1 MGHLRAL
8 FAASFYICCLLTV
21 VATAQDQT
29 LQLGTP
35 IDRKLSAGQSHT
47 FSVTLEEN
55 TYIQVVVE
63 QRGIDVTVKVSSP
76 EGRRLGDFDTPNGAQ
91 GPENVSFVATTAGKY
106 SIVVAPLDPQ
116 APEGQYE
123 IKIIEQREATEQEL
137 KSSKN
142 LEVVKEKGIA
152 LLAEA
157 DGLMQEIRTPQ
168 TRIRSQLL
176 AAQMLWELDE
186 KRAAKYL
193 NDAATGLT
201 DVVAN
206 IDPTDQDYMNE
217 LSTLSQL
224 RQEILQVLA
233 THDPDAALNFLQASK
248 LPTDP
253 FGNKRER
260 DAQESTLELMVADQ
274 IAAKDPKRAFEI
286 ARKKLKTGY
295 PGNILNTVYAMR
307 QKNPELATQLTNEI
321 TGKLLQE
328 KLLKKPEAANLVAT
342 LFHSCRRHD
351 VEGFDRS
358 RVVVS
363 QDRLLSEEVCRDL
376 LQKALQEALSF
387 TPPPSQV
394 YTPEREAAWGLLN
407 GLQQF
412 GQELNVAVSGG
423 LASVEK
429 KLTEFQVV
437 NPDMNAIQKIHV
449 KMNSGGPLEDALEDI
464 QKAPEDV
471 REQLYLQLASAASGR
486 GDRERARQIINENVT
501 NPYQRRNALVNLEQQ
516 EAYLAMSQGKVED
529 ALRAISTLRSPR
541 ERANMLMQIAQQIGP
556 GYKRAAAMN
565 LLEQARSLLASG
577 IQAQDQEQMNAL
589 LEIAR
594 AFSRYDTK
602 RAFDIV
608 DPLIDQFNDL
618 CTAARTLEGFGLNY
632 YRNDELEMLQGNS
645 LAILST
651 NVSTALATLA
661 LANFERAKATSDR
674 LRLPEVRLRVY
685 LEIAQSAIQGRGNSG
700 SVRYHFS
707 Q

>member
-1 MGHLRAL
+1 MA
-8 FAASFYICCLLTV
+8 
-21 VATAQDQT
+21 
-29 LQLGTP
+29 
-35 IDRKLSAGQSHT
+35 
-47 FSVTLEEN
+47 
-55 TYIQVVVE
+55 
-63 QRGIDVTVKVSSP
+63 
-76 EGRRLGDFDTPNGAQ
+76 
-91 GPENVSFVATTAGKY
+91 
-106 SIVVAPLDPQ
+106 
-116 APEGQYE
+116 
-123 IKIIEQREATEQEL
+123 
-137 KSSKN
+137 
-142 LEVVKEKGIA
+142 
-152 LLAEA
+152 
-157 DGLMQEIRTPQ
+157 
-168 TRIRSQLL
+168 
-176 AAQMLWELDE
+176 
-186 KRAAKYL
+186 
-193 NDAATGLT
+193 
-201 DVVAN
+201 
-206 IDPTDQDYMNE
+206 
-217 LSTLSQL
+217 
-224 RQEILQVLA
+224 
-233 THDPDAALNFLQASK
+233 
-248 LPTDP
+248 
-253 FGNKRER
+253 
-260 DAQESTLELMVADQ
+260 
-274 IAAKDPKRAFEI
+274 
-286 ARKKLKTGY
+286 
-295 PGNILNTVYAMR
+295 
-307 QKNPELATQLTNEI
+307 
-321 TGKLLQE
+321 
-328 KLLKKPEAANLVAT
+328 
-342 LFHSCRRHD
+342 
-351 VEGFDRS
+351 
-358 RVVVS
+358 S
-363 QDRLLSEEVCRDL
+363 QDRLLSDEVCRDL